1 MSFKK
6 VLSLALAGVMAF
18 SLSAVNCA
26 AEDETASDGFNRVE
40 CAYPSDLL
48 SFPGAEGGGRFTS
61 GGRGGEVYIVTSLE
75 DYDPDTEAP
84 IKGTFRDAVSGN
96 NRIIVFNVSGVIE
109 LKNTLR
115 IDGKN
120 LTIAGQSAPGDGI
133 TVYGFET
140 NISNCENVIIR
151 YMRFRPGA
159 DNIYAGD
166 SMDAIWG
173 RSSKNVMID
182 HLSTSWSTDETMSI
196 YRAQNMTVQWSI
208 IAESLTM
215 SGHTKGRHGYGA
227 IMGGVNTT
235 YHHNLIANHTSRNP
249 RMGGGTPEA
258 DDNEHIALFDMRNN
272 VIYNWGFNGC
282 YGGGRSQTNFI
293 NNYLKAGKGTRE
305 SVENQ
310 IIDAG
315 EANKPGWFYVSGNV
329 LEGNDEVTA
338 DNSLG
343 IHVSEAAAPYTE
355 IVDTEFE
362 MEGTSPEALRTTD
375 AETAY
380 DEVLAKAGA
389 TYPRRDALDA
399 RILAEVANDTGEFA
413 NRHEDVGGLPYTEP
427 VYRDA
432 DWDVDKDGIP
442 DSWELENGLDPT
454 NSKDSAEIAEN
465 GYANIENYLNS
476 IVDMEYVP
484 SNPTV
489 SITSHENNAIVTPNL
504 PFTLTAEAE
513 SENGIARV
521 DFYIGEELVS
531 TATKAPYTAS
541 LTLADGSYNISVK
554 ATDLLGNQTQSDKI
568 SVHAN
573 CDNKVTGFTT
583 SDIGSPNITGAG
595 YMLDGELIVK
605 GSGKISG
612 TEDNFHYVYK
622 TLNGNGS
629 ITTKLDYITPVDN
642 HAFSGVMIRETAD
655 PDSKA
660 VALGISHT
668 KAYEWKEY
676 SVTSGKDVTYYRN
689 AFGAY
694 LVCRYETGG
703 EFDLI
708 DENLDSLSGAEESG
722 VALVKDIAFKDFDN
736 YNGYYL
742 RLVRQDDTFT
752 AYVSS
757 YGKEWVEVGSRTVP
771 MKDSVLIGFAVD
783 ANKVANDIDNY
794 NTAKFSDITIQ

>member
-1 MSFKK
+1 MKLKK
-6 VLSLALAGVMAF
+6 ILSLFMAGVMTL
-18 SLSAVNCA
+18 SLGVINCS
-26 AEDETASDGFNRVE
+26 AEDEAASDGFNRVE

-48 SFPGAEGGGRFTS
+48 AFPGAEGGGRFTS

-75 DYDPDTEAP
+75 DYDPDTDTP
-84 IKGTFRDAVSGN
+84 IKGTLRDAVSGN

-109 LKNTLR
+109 LRDTLY
-115 IDGKN
+115 IKGKN
-120 LTIAGQSAPGDGI
+120 ITIAGQSAPGDGI

-173 RSSKNVMID
+173 RSSRNVMID

-258 DDNEHIALFDMRNN
+258 DDNDHIALFDMRNN

-282 YGGGRSQTNFI
+282 YGGGRSETNFI
-293 NNYLKAGKGTRE
+293 NNYLKPGPGTRE

-315 EANKPGWFYVSGNV
+315 EGNKPGWFYVNGNV

-343 IHVSEAAAPYTE
+343 IKVSDAAAPTTT

-362 MEGTSPEALRTTD
+362 MDGTSAEALRTTD

-380 DEVLAKAGA
+380 EEVVAKAGA
-389 TYPRRDALDA
+389 TYPKRDALDA
-399 RILAEVANDTGEFA
+399 RILNEVKNGTGVFA
-413 NRHEDVGGLPYTEP
+413 NRHEEVGGLPYTEP

-432 DWDVDKDGIP
+432 DWDTDKDGIP
-442 DSWELENGLDPT
+442 DSWELENGLDPN
-454 NSKDSAEIAEN
+454 NSKDSAEIASN

-489 SITSHENNAIVTPNL
+489 SISSHENNAFVTANL
-504 PFTLTAEAE
+504 PFTITADAQDDE
-513 SENGIARV
+513 GIEKV
-521 DFYIGEELVS
+521 DFYLGDELVA
-531 TATKAPYTAS
+531 TDTKAPYEAS
-541 LTLADGSYNISVK
+541 YTLADGSYSISVK
-554 ATDLLGNQTQSDKI
+554 ATDKQGNQTQSDKI
-568 SVHAN
+568 TVHAN
-573 CDNKVTGFTT
+573 CDNKIDGYTT
-583 SDIGSPNITGAG
+583 ADIGSPNVPGVG
-595 YMLDGELIVK
+595 YTLNGELVVK

-629 ITTKLDYITPVDN
+629 ITAKLDYITPVDN

-676 SVTSGKDVTYYRN
+676 SVSSGKDVTYYRN

-708 DENLDSLSGAEESG
+708 DENLDSLDAAEESG
-722 VALVKDIAFKDFDN
+722 VALVKDIAFKDYDN
-736 YNGYYL
+736 YSGYYL
-742 RLVRQDDTFT
+742 KLVRNGDTFT
-752 AYVSS
+752 AYISA
-757 YGKEWVEVGSRTVP
+757 YGKTWTEVGSRTVD
-771 MKDSVLIGFAVD
+771 MKDSVLIGFAAD
-783 ANKVANDIDNY
+783 ANKVNNDIDNY
-794 NTAKFSDITIQ
+794 NTAKFSEITIK